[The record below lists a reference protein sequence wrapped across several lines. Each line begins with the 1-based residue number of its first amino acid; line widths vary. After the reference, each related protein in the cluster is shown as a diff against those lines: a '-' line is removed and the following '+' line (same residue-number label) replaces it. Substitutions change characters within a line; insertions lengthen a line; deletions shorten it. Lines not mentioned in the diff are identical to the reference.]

1 MMLFR
6 HLGVDTYVLADE
18 PLNKLIAH
26 LQIDQHLDEMYLFT
40 PIDREDKVDSARK
53 QLKAFSH
60 RDFRFQRCL
69 EGWGSIGRPFIVGS
83 EHGRIAD

>member
-26 LQIDQHLDEMYLFT
+26 LQIDQHLDEILLIERT
-40 PIDREDKVDSARK
+40 ELTLLEKPWRISSS
-53 QLKAFSH
+53 KAY
-60 RDFRFQRCL
+60 RLQRYL
-69 EGWGSIGRPFIVGS
+69 EGWGLIAPPFIAGS

>member
-6 HLGVDTYVLADE
+6 YLGADTHVLADE

-26 LQIDQHLDEMYLFT
+26 LQIDQHLDEMYLLT

-53 QLKAFSH
+53 TVESLLAQGFSISEVSRRMGLNRSTIH
-60 RDFRFQRCL
+60 RWLRA
-69 EGWGSIGRPFIVGS
+69 WKNS
-83 EHGRIAD
+83 